1 MVRPL
6 FALRRPA
13 ARDLLAKGCG
23 MPTPL
28 EDLDARLRKA
38 RGEAK
43 PAGRG
48 AGSDGGDS
56 GRWLGVAFRIGVELV
71 AALIVSVGIGL
82 LIDWWFGTRP
92 WGLIVLF
99 MLGAATGIR
108 NVYRA
113 VGGDFGKGSGPSSGG
128 DNGKS
133 LR

>member
-1 MVRPL
+1 
-6 FALRRPA
+6 
-13 ARDLLAKGCG
+13 
-23 MPTPL
+23 MPSPL

-108 NVYRA
+108 NVYRV
-113 VGGDFGKGSGPSSGG
+113 VGGDFGKSSGPSAGG
-128 DNGKS
+128 DGGKS

>member
-1 MVRPL
+1 
-6 FALRRPA
+6 
-13 ARDLLAKGCG
+13 
-23 MPTPL
+23 MPSPL

-43 PAGRG
+43 PGAGRG
-48 AGSDGGDS
+48 TGSGDQAS
-56 GRWLGVAFRIGVELV
+56 GRWLGVAFRIGIELV

-92 WGLIVLF
+92 WGFIVLF

-113 VGGDFGKGSGPSSGG
+113 VGGDFGKSSGPSSGG
-128 DNGKS
+128 DDGKS
-133 LR
+133 VR